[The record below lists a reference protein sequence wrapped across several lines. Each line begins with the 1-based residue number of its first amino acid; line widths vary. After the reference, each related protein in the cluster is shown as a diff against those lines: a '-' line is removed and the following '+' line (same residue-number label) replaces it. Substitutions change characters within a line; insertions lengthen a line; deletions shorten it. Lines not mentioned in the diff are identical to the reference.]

1 MALPASTSV
10 PSQPRLVSQNASKGD
25 HPQMNE
31 LAVATRVSYSCLSL
45 EDAAENC
52 HVVGTLL
59 GLLKGPSGSSELVT
73 AADDLDKL

>member
-1 MALPASTSV
+1 
-10 PSQPRLVSQNASKGD
+10 
-25 HPQMNE
+25 MNE

-73 AADDLDKL
+73 PADDLDKL